1 MGIDDILINLTDL
14 HQHLGFSSTPHFLW
28 ELAHEQG
35 IRLKEKNYWKFIDSI
50 TVDKTT
56 TQKNYHDLFDYTQR
70 IQSSPY
76 AVENAVHNAISYS
89 YRKANVT
96 FIEIKLNPMRRNKGG
111 EHDLDKII
119 LSACY
124 GLKKVCLE
132 YPIKAGIIIE
142 MDRRF
147 NKEQNE
153 ILCKKA
159 IAFKNDGVVGVDLSG
174 PENKK
179 FKIDSVVK
187 MFKLAKDAGLGITVH
202 TGELPPVEE
211 VEEVIE
217 KIKPH
222 RIGHGVRSIDNK
234 KVLQKIASEK
244 IVLEICPSSNLA
256 TKVMRDWK
264 EIKNLINTLKKH
276 NVYYTINSDCPTLIH
291 TNVKEEYKKLYEYN
305 ILTLNDIKYLI
316 NFSRQKSFI
325 RS

>member
-1 MGIDDILINLTDL
+1 MGIDDILHNLTDL

-56 TQKNYHDLFDYTQR
+56 SQKNYHDLFDYTQL
-70 IQSSPY
+70 IQSGPNS
-76 AVENAVHNAISYS
+76 VEKAIHNAISYS

-96 FIEIKLNPMRRNKGG
+96 TLEIKLNPMRRNKGG

-124 GLKKVCLE
+124 GLKKACLE

-147 NKEQNE
+147 DKDLNE

-159 IAFKNDGVVGVDLSG
+159 IAFKKGGVVGIDLSG
-174 PENKK
+174 PESKK
-179 FKIDSVVK
+179 FKINSVVK

-202 TGELPPVEE
+202 TGELPPLDE

-222 RIGHGVRSIDNK
+222 RIGHGIRSIDNA
-234 KVLQKIASEK
+234 KVLKKIADAK

-256 TKVMRDWK
+256 TKVVKDWK
-264 EIKNLINTLKKH
+264 EIKNIISVLKKY
-276 NVYYTINSDCPTLIH
+276 NILFTINSDCPTLIH
-291 TNVKEEYKKLYEYN
+291 TNVKEEYKRLYEKN
-305 ILTLNDIKYLI
+305 ILTRNEIKTII
-316 NFSRQKSFI
+316 NFSRKASFI
-325 RS
+325 